1 MGPTTRAVG
10 GAALLALVA
19 GVLFFQDLGRY
30 PLLDPDEARHAEVAR
45 EMAAGH
51 GLRRLFLP
59 TLDLEPY
66 REKPAGY
73 YWLVALAYAALGV
86 GEAAA
91 RAVSA
96 LAALV
101 AVLSLYAYALPRW
114 GVAAGLGAGLVAA
127 TSAGW
132 FGLARYGNLDMTL
145 TACVTVGVLGGL
157 SWLERP
163 APRRA
168 PLVPYVAT
176 GLGLLVKG
184 PLAVLLVAGPLAL
197 AAIVQRPRPRVAEL
211 GMVRGTLAVVAL
223 GALLYVPVGLLD
235 ASYLSAFA
243 ATHVRR
249 LGSESPHAG
258 PIHYYLLWLPALL
271 LPWTLFAPG
280 PLWRAARDP
289 ARRPLLLWAVFVPAV
304 LTLARGKL
312 APYALSALAPLA
324 LLVGTELASGRAAE
338 ERTTLRLGG
347 ALAALALLAGAG
359 AALFAARGHLTL
371 SVRVLL
377 AAAALGW
384 AVGLLLVL
392 RRERVDLVPAAVLGA
407 VLTLYPLAVHGVAPA
422 VAALHSDR
430 EAARLIAGA
439 GAAPVV
445 AFGIHDPSLTFYL
458 RAPVIHTDDTRLVR
472 DLFAGDR
479 LAFLVT
485 GRRHFAQVE
494 QLLGAQAH
502 LWLETPRRRLYA
514 NRANG
519 STWRAAAPSSSALA
533 SSRLYFAVRSE
544 RHGAPVL
551 ICPAPVAT
559 AKSAMKASSV
569 SPERC
574 DTTER

>member
-19 GVLFFQDLGRY
+19 GALFLQDLGSY

-73 YWLVALAYAALGV
+73 YWLVALAYGALGV

-114 GVAAGLGAGLVAA
+114 GVPAGLGAGL
-127 TSAGW
+127 
-132 FGLARYGNLDMTL
+132 
-145 TACVTVGVLGGL
+145 
-157 SWLERP
+157 
-163 APRRA
+163 
-168 PLVPYVAT
+168 
-176 GLGLLVKG
+176 
-184 PLAVLLVAGPLAL
+184 
-197 AAIVQRPRPRVAEL
+197 
-211 GMVRGTLAVVAL
+211 VRGTLAVVAL

-235 ASYLSAFA
+235 AGYLSAFA

-312 APYALSALAPLA
+312 ATYALSALAPPA
-324 LLVGTELASGRAAE
+324 LIV
-338 ERTTLRLGG
+338 
-347 ALAALALLAGAG
+347 
-359 AALFAARGHLTL
+359 
-371 SVRVLL
+371 
-377 AAAALGW
+377 
-384 AVGLLLVL
+384 
-392 RRERVDLVPAAVLGA
+392 
-407 VLTLYPLAVHGVAPA
+407 
-422 VAALHSDR
+422 
-430 EAARLIAGA
+430 
-439 GAAPVV
+439 
-445 AFGIHDPSLTFYL
+445 
-458 RAPVIHTDDTRLVR
+458 
-472 DLFAGDR
+472 
-479 LAFLVT
+479 
-485 GRRHFAQVE
+485 
-494 QLLGAQAH
+494 
-502 LWLETPRRRLYA
+502 
-514 NRANG
+514 
-519 STWRAAAPSSSALA
+519 
-533 SSRLYFAVRSE
+533 
-544 RHGAPVL
+544 
-551 ICPAPVAT
+551 
-559 AKSAMKASSV
+559 
-569 SPERC
+569 
-574 DTTER
+574 

>member
-19 GVLFFQDLGRY
+19 GALFFQDLGRY

-45 EMAAGH
+45 EMAAWQ
-51 GLRRLFLP
+51 GLRRFFLP
-59 TLDLEPY
+59 TLDLVPY

-73 YWLVALAYAALGV
+73 YWLVALAYGALGV

-114 GVAAGLGAGLVAA
+114 GLAAGLGAGLVAA

-132 FGLARYGNLDMTL
+132 FGLARYGNLDMTV
-145 TACVTVGVLGGL
+145 TACVTLGVLRGL
-157 SWLERP
+157 AWLERP
-163 APRRA
+163 APRGA
-168 PLVPYVAT
+168 PLVPYVAA

-197 AAIVQRPRPRVAEL
+197 AVLARPARPRVAEL
-211 GMVRGTLAVVAL
+211 GLVRGTLAIVAL
-223 GALLYVPVGLLD
+223 GALLYVPVGLID
-235 ASYLSAFA
+235 AGYLSAFA

-249 LGSESPHAG
+249 LGPASPHAG
-258 PIHYYLLWLPALL
+258 PIYYYLLWLPALL

-280 PLWRAARDP
+280 PLRRAARDP
-289 ARRPLLLWAVFVPAV
+289 ARRPLLLWALFVPAV

-312 APYALSALAPLA
+312 ATYALSALAPLA
-324 LLVGTELASGRAAE
+324 LLVGTELASGPAAKD
-338 ERTTLRLGG
+338 RWMLRLGG
-347 ALAALALLAGAG
+347 ALVALALVAGAG
-359 AALFAARGHLTL
+359 AALFAARGHLAL
-371 SVRVLL
+371 PARSLL
-377 AAAALGW
+377 ALAGLGW
-384 AVGLLLVL
+384 AVGLMLALG
-392 RRERVDLVPAAVLGA
+392 RERVDLVPATVLGA
-407 VLTLYPLAVHGVAPA
+407 VLTVYPLAVRGVAPV

-439 GAAPVV
+439 GTPPVV

-458 RAPVIHTDDTRLVR
+458 RAPVIHTDDTKLVR
-472 DLFAGDR
+472 DLFAGDG
-479 LAFLVT
+479 LAFLLT

-514 NRANG
+514 NRPANG
-519 STWRAAAPSSSALA
+519 SS
-533 SSRLYFAVRSE
+533 
-544 RHGAPVL
+544 
-551 ICPAPVAT
+551 
-559 AKSAMKASSV
+559 
-569 SPERC
+569 
-574 DTTER
+574 

>member
-19 GVLFFQDLGRY
+19 GALFFQDLGRY

-73 YWLVALAYAALGV
+73 YWLVALAYGALG
-86 GEAAA
+86 A
-91 RAVSA
+91 
-96 LAALV
+96 
-101 AVLSLYAYALPRW
+101 
-114 GVAAGLGAGLVAA
+114 
-127 TSAGW
+127 
-132 FGLARYGNLDMTL
+132 
-145 TACVTVGVLGGL
+145 
-157 SWLERP
+157 
-163 APRRA
+163 
-168 PLVPYVAT
+168 

-197 AAIVQRPRPRVAEL
+197 AALVQRPRPRVAEL
-211 GMVRGTLAVVAL
+211 GLVRGTLAVVAL

-249 LGSESPHAG
+249 LGSKSPHAG

-312 APYALSALAPLA
+312 ATYALSALVPLA

-407 VLTLYPLAVHGVAPA
+407 VLTLYPLGVHGVAPA

-458 RAPVIHTDDTRLVR
+458 RAPVIQTDDTRLVR
-472 DLFAGDR
+472 DLFAGDG

-494 QLLGAQAH
+494 QLLGARAY

-514 NRANG
+514 NRVNG
-519 STWRAAAPSSSALA
+519 ST
-533 SSRLYFAVRSE
+533 
-544 RHGAPVL
+544 
-551 ICPAPVAT
+551 
-559 AKSAMKASSV
+559 
-569 SPERC
+569 
-574 DTTER
+574 

>member
-19 GVLFFQDLGRY
+19 GALFLQDLGRY

-73 YWLVALAYAALGV
+73 SWLVALAYGALGV

-114 GVAAGLGAGLVAA
+114 GVPAGLGAGLVAA

-168 PLVPYVAT
+168 PLVPYVAA

-211 GMVRGTLAVVAL
+211 GMGRGTLAVVAL

-243 ATHVRR
+243 ATNVRR

-312 APYALSALAPLA
+312 ATYALSALVPLA
-324 LLVGTELASGRAAE
+324 LLVGTELANGPVAEDRTALRA
-338 ERTTLRLGG
+338 GG
-347 ALAALALLAGAG
+347 ALAALALLVGAG
-359 AALFAARGHLTL
+359 AALVVTRGPLAL
-371 SVRVLL
+371 PAPGLL
-377 AAAALGW
+377 APASLGW
-384 AVGLLLVL
+384 AIGVLLVL
-392 RRERVDLVPAAVLGA
+392 RRERVHLGPAGGPGA
-407 VLTLYPLAVHGVAPA
+407 LLTLHPLAVRGVGPP
-422 VAALHSDR
+422 VGALHS
-430 EAARLIAGA
+430 AR
-439 GAAPVV
+439 
-445 AFGIHDPSLTFYL
+445 
-458 RAPVIHTDDTRLVR
+458 
-472 DLFAGDR
+472 
-479 LAFLVT
+479 
-485 GRRHFAQVE
+485 
-494 QLLGAQAH
+494 
-502 LWLETPRRRLYA
+502 
-514 NRANG
+514 
-519 STWRAAAPSSSALA
+519 
-533 SSRLYFAVRSE
+533 
-544 RHGAPVL
+544 
-551 ICPAPVAT
+551 
-559 AKSAMKASSV
+559 
-569 SPERC
+569 
-574 DTTER
+574 

>member
-19 GVLFFQDLGRY
+19 GALFLQDLGRY

-73 YWLVALAYAALGV
+73 YWLVALAYGALGV

-114 GVAAGLGAGLVAA
+114 GVPAGLGAGLVAA

-168 PLVPYVAT
+168 PLVPYVAA

-184 PLAVLLVAGPLAL
+184 PLAVLPL
-197 AAIVQRPRPRVAEL
+197 
-211 GMVRGTLAVVAL
+211 G
-223 GALLYVPVGLLD
+223 
-235 ASYLSAFA
+235 
-243 ATHVRR
+243 
-249 LGSESPHAG
+249 
-258 PIHYYLLWLPALL
+258 
-271 LPWTLFAPG
+271 
-280 PLWRAARDP
+280 
-289 ARRPLLLWAVFVPAV
+289 
-304 LTLARGKL
+304 RGKL
-312 APYALSALAPLA
+312 ATYALSALVPLA

-407 VLTLYPLAVHGVAPA
+407 VLTLYPLGVHGVAPA

-458 RAPVIHTDDTRLVR
+458 RAPVIQTDDPRLVR
-472 DLFAGDR
+472 DLFAGDG
-479 LAFLVT
+479 LAFLMT

-494 QLLGAQAH
+494 QLLGARAY

-519 STWRAAAPSSSALA
+519 ST
-533 SSRLYFAVRSE
+533 
-544 RHGAPVL
+544 
-551 ICPAPVAT
+551 
-559 AKSAMKASSV
+559 
-569 SPERC
+569 
-574 DTTER
+574 

>member
-1 MGPTTRAVG
+1 MGATTRAVG

-19 GVLFFQDLGRY
+19 GGLFLQGLGRY

-96 LAALV
+96 LA
-101 AVLSLYAYALPRW
+101 
-114 GVAAGLGAGLVAA
+114 GLGAGLVAT

-243 ATHVRR
+243 ATNVRR

-271 LPWTLFAPG
+271 LPWALFVPG
-280 PLWRAARDP
+280 PLRRAARDP

-312 APYALSALAPLA
+312 ATYALSALAPLA
-324 LLVGTELASGRAAE
+324 LIVGTELASGPAAK

-347 ALAALALLAGAG
+347 ALAALVLLAGAG
-359 AALFAARGHLTL
+359 AALFAAPGQLTL

-377 AAAALGW
+377 AGAGLGW
-384 AVGLLLVL
+384 AVGLLLAL

-407 VLTLYPLAVHGVAPA
+407 VLTLYPLGVRGVAPA

-430 EAARLIAGA
+430 EAARLITGA

-445 AFGIHDPSLTFYL
+445 AFGIHDPSLTFYR

-472 DLFAGDR
+472 DLFAGDG

-519 STWRAAAPSSSALA
+519 ST
-533 SSRLYFAVRSE
+533 
-544 RHGAPVL
+544 
-551 ICPAPVAT
+551 
-559 AKSAMKASSV
+559 
-569 SPERC
+569 
-574 DTTER
+574 

>member
-19 GVLFFQDLGRY
+19 GALFFQDLGRY

-73 YWLVALAYAALGV
+73 YWLVALAYGALGV

-101 AVLSLYAYALPRW
+101 AVLALCAYAPPRW
-114 GVAAGLGAGLVAA
+114 GH
-127 TSAGW
+127 
-132 FGLARYGNLDMTL
+132 
-145 TACVTVGVLGGL
+145 
-157 SWLERP
+157 P
-163 APRRA
+163 
-168 PLVPYVAT
+168 
-176 GLGLLVKG
+176 
-184 PLAVLLVAGPLAL
+184 AGPG
-197 AAIVQRPRPRVAEL
+197 P
-211 GMVRGTLAVVAL
+211 GT
-223 GALLYVPVGLLD
+223 GAPLYVPVVLRD

-243 ATHVRR
+243 ATNVRR
-249 LGSESPHAG
+249 LVSESPHAG

-271 LPWTLFAPG
+271 LPWTLFVPG
-280 PLWRAARDP
+280 PLRRAAHDP

-312 APYALSALAPLA
+312 ATYALSALAPLA
-324 LLVGTELASGRAAE
+324 LIVGTELASGPAAK

-347 ALAALALLAGAG
+347 ALAALVLLAGAG
-359 AALFAARGHLTL
+359 AALFAAPGQLTL
-371 SVRVLL
+371 SVRVPL
-377 AAAALGW
+377 AGAGLGW
-384 AVGLLLVL
+384 AIGVLLVL
-392 RRERVDLVPAAVLGA
+392 RRERVHLVPAAVLGA
-407 VLTLYPLAVHGVAPA
+407 VLTLYPLAVRGVAPA

-458 RAPVIHTDDTRLVR
+458 RAPVMHTDDTRLVR
-472 DLFAGDR
+472 DLFAGDG

-519 STWRAAAPSSSALA
+519 ST
-533 SSRLYFAVRSE
+533 
-544 RHGAPVL
+544 
-551 ICPAPVAT
+551 
-559 AKSAMKASSV
+559 
-569 SPERC
+569 
-574 DTTER
+574 

>member
-19 GVLFFQDLGRY
+19 GALFFQDLGRY

-73 YWLVALAYAALGV
+73 YWLVALAYGALGV

-91 RAVSA
+91 RAVS
-96 LAALV
+96 
-101 AVLSLYAYALPRW
+101 
-114 GVAAGLGAGLVAA
+114 
-127 TSAGW
+127 
-132 FGLARYGNLDMTL
+132 
-145 TACVTVGVLGGL
+145 
-157 SWLERP
+157 
-163 APRRA
+163 
-168 PLVPYVAT
+168 
-176 GLGLLVKG
+176 
-184 PLAVLLVAGPLAL
+184 
-197 AAIVQRPRPRVAEL
+197 
-211 GMVRGTLAVVAL
+211 
-223 GALLYVPVGLLD
+223 ALLYVPVGLLD

-243 ATHVRR
+243 ATNVRR

-280 PLWRAARDP
+280 PLRRAARDP

-312 APYALSALAPLA
+312 ATYALSALAPLA
-324 LLVGTELASGRAAE
+324 LIVGTELASGPAAK

-347 ALAALALLAGAG
+347 ALAALVLLAGAG
-359 AALFAARGHLTL
+359 AALFAAPGQLTL

-377 AAAALGW
+377 AGAGLGW
-384 AVGLLLVL
+384 AVGLLLAL
-392 RRERVDLVPAAVLGA
+392 HRERVDLVPAAVLGA
-407 VLTLYPLAVHGVAPA
+407 VLTLYPLGVRGAAPA

-430 EAARLIAGA
+430 EAARLIAGAGA

-458 RAPVIHTDDTRLVR
+458 RAPVIRTDDTRLVR
-472 DLFAGDR
+472 DLFAGDG

-519 STWRAAAPSSSALA
+519 ST
-533 SSRLYFAVRSE
+533 
-544 RHGAPVL
+544 
-551 ICPAPVAT
+551 
-559 AKSAMKASSV
+559 
-569 SPERC
+569 
-574 DTTER
+574 

>member
-19 GVLFFQDLGRY
+19 GALFLQDLGRY

-73 YWLVALAYAALGV
+73 YWLVALAYGALGV

-101 AVLSLYAYALPRW
+101 AVLALYAYALPRW
-114 GVAAGLGAGLVAA
+114 GVPAGLGAGLVAA

-168 PLVPYVAT
+168 PLVPYVAA

-184 PLAVLLVAGPLAL
+184 PLALLLVAGPLAL
-197 AAIVQRPRPRVAEL
+197 AALVQRPRPRVAEL
-211 GMVRGTLAVVAL
+211 GLVRGTLAVVAL
-223 GALLYVPVGLLD
+223 GALLYVPAGLLD

-280 PLWRAARDP
+280 PLRRAARDP

-312 APYALSALAPLA
+312 ATYALSALVPLA

-407 VLTLYPLAVHGVAPA
+407 VLTLYPLGVRGVAPA

-458 RAPVIHTDDTRLVR
+458 RAPVIQTDDTRLVR
-472 DLFAGDR
+472 DLFAGDG

-494 QLLGAQAH
+494 QLLGAQAY

-519 STWRAAAPSSSALA
+519 ST
-533 SSRLYFAVRSE
+533 
-544 RHGAPVL
+544 
-551 ICPAPVAT
+551 
-559 AKSAMKASSV
+559 
-569 SPERC
+569 
-574 DTTER
+574 

>member
-10 GAALLALVA
+10 GAALLTLVA
-19 GVLFFQDLGRY
+19 GALFSQDLGRY

-45 EMAAGH
+45 EMAGGH

-73 YWLVALAYAALGV
+73 YWLVALAYGALGV

-114 GVAAGLGAGLVAA
+114 GVAAGLG
-127 TSAGW
+127 
-132 FGLARYGNLDMTL
+132 
-145 TACVTVGVLGGL
+145 
-157 SWLERP
+157 
-163 APRRA
+163 
-168 PLVPYVAT
+168 
-176 GLGLLVKG
+176 LLVKG

-197 AAIVQRPRPRVAEL
+197 AALVQRPRPRVAEL
-211 GMVRGTLAVVAL
+211 GLVRGTLAVVAL
-223 GALLYVPVGLLD
+223 GALLYVPAGLLD

-258 PIHYYLLWLPALL
+258 PIHYSLLWLPALL

-280 PLWRAARDP
+280 TLRRAAHDP

-312 APYALSALAPLA
+312 ATYALSALVPLA

-392 RRERVDLVPAAVLGA
+392 RRERVD
-407 VLTLYPLAVHGVAPA
+407 
-422 VAALHSDR
+422 
-430 EAARLIAGA
+430 
-439 GAAPVV
+439 
-445 AFGIHDPSLTFYL
+445 
-458 RAPVIHTDDTRLVR
+458 
-472 DLFAGDR
+472 
-479 LAFLVT
+479 
-485 GRRHFAQVE
+485 
-494 QLLGAQAH
+494 
-502 LWLETPRRRLYA
+502 
-514 NRANG
+514 
-519 STWRAAAPSSSALA
+519 
-533 SSRLYFAVRSE
+533 
-544 RHGAPVL
+544 
-551 ICPAPVAT
+551 
-559 AKSAMKASSV
+559 
-569 SPERC
+569 
-574 DTTER
+574 

>member
-1 MGPTTRAVG
+1 MGSTTRAVG

-19 GVLFFQDLGRY
+19 GALFFQDLGRY

-73 YWLVALAYAALGV
+73 YWLVALAYGALGV

-114 GVAAGLGAGLVAA
+114 GVPAGLGAGLVAA

-168 PLVPYVAT
+168 PLVPYVAA

-197 AAIVQRPRPRVAEL
+197 AALVQRPRPRVAEL
-211 GMVRGTLAVVAL
+211 GLVRGTLAVVAL
-223 GALLYVPVGLLD
+223 GALLYVPAGLLD

-312 APYALSALAPLA
+312 ATYALSALVPLA

-384 AVGLLLVL
+384 AIGLLLVL
-392 RRERVDLVPAAVLGA
+392 RRERLHLVPAAVLGA
-407 VLTLYPLAVHGVAPA
+407 ALTLYPLAVREVAPA

-458 RAPVIHTDDTRLVR
+458 RAPVIQTDDTRLVR

-494 QLLGAQAH
+494 QLLGARAY

-514 NRANG
+514 NRPSNG
-519 STWRAAAPSSSALA
+519 ST
-533 SSRLYFAVRSE
+533 
-544 RHGAPVL
+544 
-551 ICPAPVAT
+551 
-559 AKSAMKASSV
+559 
-569 SPERC
+569 
-574 DTTER
+574 

>member
-19 GVLFFQDLGRY
+19 GALFFQDLGRY

-73 YWLVALAYAALGV
+73 YWLVALAYGALGV

-101 AVLSLYAYALPRW
+101 AVLALYAYALPRW
-114 GVAAGLGAGLVAA
+114 GVPAGLGAGLVAT

-243 ATHVRR
+243 ATNVRR

-271 LPWTLFAPG
+271 LPWALFVPG
-280 PLWRAARDP
+280 PLRRAARDP

-312 APYALSALAPLA
+312 ATYALSALAPLA
-324 LLVGTELASGRAAE
+324 LIVGTELASGPAAK

-347 ALAALALLAGAG
+347 ALAALVLLAGAG
-359 AALFAARGHLTL
+359 AALFAAPGQLTL

-377 AAAALGW
+377 AGAGLGW
-384 AVGLLLVL
+384 AVGLLLAL

-407 VLTLYPLAVHGVAPA
+407 VLTLYPLGVRGVAPA

-458 RAPVIHTDDTRLVR
+458 RAPVIHTEDTRLVR
-472 DLFAGDR
+472 DLFAGDG

-519 STWRAAAPSSSALA
+519 ST
-533 SSRLYFAVRSE
+533 
-544 RHGAPVL
+544 
-551 ICPAPVAT
+551 
-559 AKSAMKASSV
+559 
-569 SPERC
+569 
-574 DTTER
+574 